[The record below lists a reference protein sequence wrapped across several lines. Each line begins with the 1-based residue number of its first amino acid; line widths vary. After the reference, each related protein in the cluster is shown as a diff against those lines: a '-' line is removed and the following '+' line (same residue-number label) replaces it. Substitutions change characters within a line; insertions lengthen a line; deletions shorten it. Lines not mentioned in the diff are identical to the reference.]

1 MTKIQDLRT
10 SILTKLTTLTGTGKP
25 LVEVLDY
32 NTLDK
37 TGFPY
42 AVFEPLSLTSE
53 VLDSCN
59 NARTYIFDIYVYQEV
74 QTAWRDWAI
83 DILTNCFQEITDLFD
98 ADYTLWWLCQ
108 GWVSPTAWEFGQI
121 INWDGMIC
129 FANIKLSCKV
139 LHNIIF

>member
-10 SILTKLTTLTGTGKP
+10 SILAKLTTLTGTGKP

-59 NARTYIFDIYVYQEV
+59 NARTYTFDIYVYQEV
-74 QTAWRDWAI
+74 QTA
-83 DILTNCFQEITDLFD
+83 
-98 ADYTLWWLCQ
+98 
-108 GWVSPTAWEFGQI
+108 
-121 INWDGMIC
+121 
-129 FANIKLSCKV
+129 
-139 LHNIIF
+139 